1 MWIWGLLI
9 WKAVEYFKWD
19 LIGYLNRY
27 MEDFVAENDLNC
39 VDLAQEVSAEKN
51 VNMWP
56 RDCFVVFW

>member
-27 MEDFVAENDLNC
+27 MEDFGAETDLNC
-39 VDLAQEVSAEKN
+39 VDLVQEVSAEKN